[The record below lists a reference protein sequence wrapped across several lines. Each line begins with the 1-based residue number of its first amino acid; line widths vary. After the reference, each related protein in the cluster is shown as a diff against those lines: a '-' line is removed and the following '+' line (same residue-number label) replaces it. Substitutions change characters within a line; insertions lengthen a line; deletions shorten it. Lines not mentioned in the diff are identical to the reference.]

1 MELQAVME
9 KRRSIR
15 NYNPERKVTKEQLE
29 ELIKAASYAPSW
41 KNLQTSRYYCV
52 LSENAVK
59 ELREKCLPEFNQ
71 ANSDGAGA
79 YIVTTFVKGMVG
91 FDKNTGSPVNEAGD
105 GWGYYDLGLQ
115 NENLLFKAAELGLDT
130 LVMGIRDGEALR
142 ELLNIPDS
150 ENVVSVIAVGYRG
163 QEPPERPK
171 RKELEVANST
181 STMHK
186 IHSKPFEMSDFSTDH
201 MTDATLDMMQKNID
215 FLEGI
220 RTQFVETKDK
230 ALWYSMI
237 QLLPESYNQMRTCT
251 LNYENLVGIY
261 YSRKGH
267 KLAEWHTFCD
277 WVKELPYFEE
287 LFIDNE

>member
-71 ANSDGAGA
+71 AN
-79 YIVTTFVKGMVG
+79 
-91 FDKNTGSPVNEAGD
+91 KNTGSPVNEAGD

-115 NENLLFKAAELGLDT
+115 NDNLLLKAAELGLDT

-171 RKELEVANST
+171 RKELEVVA
-181 STMHK
+181 K
-186 IHSKPFEMSDFSTDH
+186 
-201 MTDATLDMMQKNID
+201 
-215 FLEGI
+215 
-220 RTQFVETKDK
+220 
-230 ALWYSMI
+230 
-237 QLLPESYNQMRTCT
+237 
-251 LNYENLVGIY
+251 
-261 YSRKGH
+261 
-267 KLAEWHTFCD
+267 
-277 WVKELPYFEE
+277 
-287 LFIDNE
+287 FI

>member
-41 KNLQTSRYYCV
+41 KNLQTSRYYC
-52 LSENAVK
+52 
-59 ELREKCLPEFNQ
+59 LPEFNQ
-71 ANSDGAGA
+71 ANSEGAGA

-115 NENLLFKAAELGLDT
+115 NDNLLLKAAELGLDT

-171 RKELEVANST
+171 RKELEVVA
-181 STMHK
+181 K
-186 IHSKPFEMSDFSTDH
+186 
-201 MTDATLDMMQKNID
+201 
-215 FLEGI
+215 
-220 RTQFVETKDK
+220 
-230 ALWYSMI
+230 
-237 QLLPESYNQMRTCT
+237 
-251 LNYENLVGIY
+251 
-261 YSRKGH
+261 
-267 KLAEWHTFCD
+267 
-277 WVKELPYFEE
+277 
-287 LFIDNE
+287 FI

>member
-71 ANSDGAGA
+71 ANSEGAGA

-115 NENLLFKAAELGLDT
+115 NENLLLKAAEQGLDT

-142 ELLNIPDS
+142 ELLQT
-150 ENVVSVIAVGYRG
+150 V
-163 QEPPERPK
+163 K
-171 RKELEVANST
+171 MLCLLLLL
-181 STMHK
+181 
-186 IHSKPFEMSDFSTDH
+186 
-201 MTDATLDMMQKNID
+201 ATGDRSHL
-215 FLEGI
+215 
-220 RTQFVETKDK
+220 KDLREK
-230 ALWYSMI
+230 SLR
-237 QLLPESYNQMRTCT
+237 LLQNLYNDQ
-251 LNYENLVGIY
+251 
-261 YSRKGH
+261 
-267 KLAEWHTFCD
+267 
-277 WVKELPYFEE
+277 
-287 LFIDNE
+287 

>member
-1 MELQAVME
+1 MELHAVME

-15 NYNPERKVTKEQLE
+15 NYNPERKVTKEQLD

-115 NENLLFKAAELGLDT
+115 NENLLLKAAEQGLDT

-142 ELLNIPDS
+142 ELLNIPGS

-171 RKELEVANST
+171 RKELDAVA
-181 STMHK
+181 K
-186 IHSKPFEMSDFSTDH
+186 
-201 MTDATLDMMQKNID
+201 
-215 FLEGI
+215 
-220 RTQFVETKDK
+220 
-230 ALWYSMI
+230 
-237 QLLPESYNQMRTCT
+237 
-251 LNYENLVGIY
+251 
-261 YSRKGH
+261 
-267 KLAEWHTFCD
+267 
-277 WVKELPYFEE
+277 
-287 LFIDNE
+287 FI

>member
-71 ANSDGAGA
+71 ANSEGAGA
-79 YIVTTFVKGMVG
+79 
-91 FDKNTGSPVNEAGD
+91 
-105 GWGYYDLGLQ
+105 YYDLGLQ
-115 NENLLFKAAELGLDT
+115 NDNLLLKAAELGLDT

-171 RKELEVANST
+171 RKELEVVA
-181 STMHK
+181 K
-186 IHSKPFEMSDFSTDH
+186 
-201 MTDATLDMMQKNID
+201 
-215 FLEGI
+215 
-220 RTQFVETKDK
+220 
-230 ALWYSMI
+230 
-237 QLLPESYNQMRTCT
+237 
-251 LNYENLVGIY
+251 
-261 YSRKGH
+261 
-267 KLAEWHTFCD
+267 
-277 WVKELPYFEE
+277 
-287 LFIDNE
+287 FI

>member
-15 NYNPERKVTKEQLE
+15 HYNPERKVTKEQLE

-115 NENLLFKAAELGLDT
+115 NENLLLKAAELGLDR
-130 LVMGIRDGEALR
+130 V
-142 ELLNIPDS
+142 
-150 ENVVSVIAVGYRG
+150 
-163 QEPPERPK
+163 PER
-171 RKELEVANST
+171 AGC
-181 STMHK
+181 
-186 IHSKPFEMSDFSTDH
+186 
-201 MTDATLDMMQKNID
+201 Q
-215 FLEGI
+215 EGGL
-220 RTQFVETKDK
+220 
-230 ALWYSMI
+230 ALQGSGASSYSVH
-237 QLLPESYNQMRTCT
+237 LHEPEQEDR
-251 LNYENLVGIY
+251 
-261 YSRKGH
+261 
-267 KLAEWHTFCD
+267 WHTHRTVYRCTD
-277 WVKELPYFEE
+277 RRTLRIADEGH
-287 LFIDNE
+287 IADGQNH

>member
-59 ELREKCLPEFNQ
+59 ELRENVFL
-71 ANSDGAGA
+71 NSTKALDGAGA

-115 NENLLFKAAELGLDT
+115 NENLLLKAAELGLDT

-171 RKELEVANST
+171 RKELEVVAKF
-181 STMHK
+181 M
-186 IHSKPFEMSDFSTDH
+186 
-201 MTDATLDMMQKNID
+201 
-215 FLEGI
+215 
-220 RTQFVETKDK
+220 
-230 ALWYSMI
+230 
-237 QLLPESYNQMRTCT
+237 
-251 LNYENLVGIY
+251 
-261 YSRKGH
+261 
-267 KLAEWHTFCD
+267 
-277 WVKELPYFEE
+277 
-287 LFIDNE
+287 

>member
-15 NYNPERKVTKEQLE
+15 NYNPEGKVTKEQLE

-41 KNLQTSRYYCV
+41 KNLQTSRYYC
-52 LSENAVK
+52 
-59 ELREKCLPEFNQ
+59 EFNQ

-115 NENLLFKAAELGLDT
+115 NDNLLLKAAELGLDT

-171 RKELEVANST
+171 RKELEVVA
-181 STMHK
+181 K
-186 IHSKPFEMSDFSTDH
+186 
-201 MTDATLDMMQKNID
+201 
-215 FLEGI
+215 
-220 RTQFVETKDK
+220 
-230 ALWYSMI
+230 
-237 QLLPESYNQMRTCT
+237 
-251 LNYENLVGIY
+251 
-261 YSRKGH
+261 
-267 KLAEWHTFCD
+267 
-277 WVKELPYFEE
+277 
-287 LFIDNE
+287 FI

>member
-71 ANSDGAGA
+71 ANSEGAGA

-115 NENLLFKAAELGLDT
+115 NDNLLLKAAELGLDT

-150 ENVVSVIAVGYRG
+150 ENVVSLLLSATGDRSHLKDLREKSLRLLQNLYNDYKSRTGARKLIDKMMKAGLIEKVG
-163 QEPPERPK
+163 ER
-171 RKELEVANST
+171 NN
-181 STMHK
+181 
-186 IHSKPFEMSDFSTDH
+186 
-201 MTDATLDMMQKNID
+201 TLYK
-215 FLEGI
+215 
-220 RTQFVETKDK
+220 TKK
-230 ALWYSMI
+230 
-237 QLLPESYNQMRTCT
+237 
-251 LNYENLVGIY
+251 
-261 YSRKGH
+261 
-267 KLAEWHTFCD
+267 
-277 WVKELPYFEE
+277 
-287 LFIDNE
+287 

>member
-71 ANSDGAGA
+71 A
-79 YIVTTFVKGMVG
+79 
-91 FDKNTGSPVNEAGD
+91 GD

-115 NENLLFKAAELGLDT
+115 NDNLLLKAAELGLDT

-171 RKELEVANST
+171 RKELEVVA
-181 STMHK
+181 K
-186 IHSKPFEMSDFSTDH
+186 
-201 MTDATLDMMQKNID
+201 
-215 FLEGI
+215 
-220 RTQFVETKDK
+220 
-230 ALWYSMI
+230 
-237 QLLPESYNQMRTCT
+237 
-251 LNYENLVGIY
+251 
-261 YSRKGH
+261 
-267 KLAEWHTFCD
+267 
-277 WVKELPYFEE
+277 
-287 LFIDNE
+287 FI